1 MKGMLSPLQRENS
14 NLEVGMA
21 TNGGW
26 IPQSTPTFCGYFSRL
41 QEGLIL
47 HPTVALSIDL
57 HPKHPHRKLSKPSS
71 DLFY

>member
-26 IPQSTPTFCGYFSRL
+26 IHGAPPDFLWIL
-41 QEGLIL
+41 QPAQEELIL

-57 HPKHPHRKLSKPSS
+57 HPKHPHRKAQ
-71 DLFY
+71 